1 MDREELIAELQR
13 LQKYGYYVIDEAYEL
28 AAQIDLLEIAL
39 MPLSTAALVIS
50 QKAIEIKF
58 DRGVSISSEVIK
70 NFSAAP
76 TLNSSPFL

>member
-58 DRGVSISSEVIK
+58 DRRVSISSGVIK
-70 NFSAAP
+70 NFSAVS
-76 TLNSSPFL
+76 TLNSSPIL